1 MHHYSPSLLPLS
13 LESTVILIPATR
25 EAQVLP
31 QEASSHYVLPG
42 LLLETR
48 CWRSAASLLVP
59 RQAALVRVPAEVI
72 LLPCSDTHS
81 VISPSSPCWAEET
94 SPLTVPPAPK
104 QSLRFPGSPGKLQLP
119 QCCAALQ
126 PEPGCALRA
135 MCWLVTTDRRFPAP
149 STQGHC
155 TASGAVWLEPDICG
169 APGISQGAQRVGST
183 TCWLTQQHLLRA
195 TACPARGLQGAFA
208 VTESMAGAARHEH
221 VL

>member
-48 CWRSAASLLVP
+48 CWRSAASLLAP

-81 VISPSSPCWAEET
+81 VIFPQ
-94 SPLTVPPAPK
+94 L
-104 QSLRFPGSPGKLQLP
+104 SLLGRGNFL
-119 QCCAALQ
+119 
-126 PEPGCALRA
+126 
-135 MCWLVTTDRRFPAP
+135 TDRSSCTKAKPAFPWQPWETTAP
-149 STQGHC
+149 TVLRSAAARARLCPQSYVLARDHGQEVPCSQHARALHC
-155 TASGAVWLEPDICG
+155 IRCCVVGARYLWSPRYFTG
-169 APGISQGAQRVGST
+169 G
-183 TCWLTQQHLLRA
+183 
-195 TACPARGLQGAFA
+195 
-208 VTESMAGAARHEH
+208 TESGKHH
-221 VL
+221 VLAHTAASIASHGLPCTWAAGSVCCD

>member
-81 VISPSSPCWAEET
+81 VIFPQ
-94 SPLTVPPAPK
+94 L
-104 QSLRFPGSPGKLQLP
+104 SLLGRGNFL
-119 QCCAALQ
+119 
-126 PEPGCALRA
+126 
-135 MCWLVTTDRRFPAP
+135 TDRSSCTKAKPAFPWQPWETTAP
-149 STQGHC
+149 TVLRSAAARARLCPQSYVLARDHGQEVPCSQHARAF

-208 VTESMAGAARHEH
+208 VTESTAGAARHEH